1 MHVSSEPGRSVSNY
15 QTLMHALGI
24 ELRQYGITANAYAP
38 GVIDTPLR
46 ESTQTTIQV
55 DI

>member
-1 MHVSSEPGRSVSNY
+1 MRNKPGRDVGCQPLIY
-15 QTLMHALGI
+15 VLGI